1 MEMEAFN
8 MREQERQE
16 KGKET
21 AKVALLMLIICAWAT
36 SDAADP

>member
-21 AKVALLMLIICAWAT
+21 AKVALLMPIICAWVT
-36 SDAADP
+36 SGVADP

>member
-1 MEMEAFN
+1 

-21 AKVALLMLIICAWAT
+21 AKVALLMPIICAWA
-36 SDAADP
+36 SDVADP